1 MQSIPQAWTQSIQL
15 RHSALLWWA
24 FVEDSLNWT
33 VVGEYFGHHPG
44 GVRISV
50 LEYGGESWY
59 KVELMRETTIYDH
72 KKGRIENVRGW
83 MNYHIYEPTAD
94 GEVFGELVSITQIVG
109 VIKEIDMGRR

>member
-1 MQSIPQAWTQSIQL
+1 MKNDKE
-15 RHSALLWWA
+15 RRA

-83 MNYHIYEPTAD
+83 HGYHIYEPTAD
-94 GEVFGELVSITQIVG
+94 GEVFGEPVSITQIVG